1 MASDSAHPM
10 AILVE
15 KLRSGGSSTQSL
27 AILSPIV
34 QLSFVFHLALAIL
47 DPHLHHQH
55 HNQADHLLNVVTVI
69 APSQAAFQEL
79 LDRENDASLVAP
91 RAPDHA
97 LAGLLDRIEFRYV
110 SLEVSY
116 SNQIIGNFRLSS
128 KSYFLV

>member
-1 MASDSAHPM
+1 MASHSAHPM
-10 AILVE
+10 AVLLE

-47 DPHLHHQH
+47 DPG
-55 HNQADHLLNVVTVI
+55 HNQADDPLNVVTVI

-91 RAPDHA
+91 RAPDDA

-110 SLEVSY
+110 SLY
-116 SNQIIGNFRLSS
+116 TII
-128 KSYFLV
+128 K